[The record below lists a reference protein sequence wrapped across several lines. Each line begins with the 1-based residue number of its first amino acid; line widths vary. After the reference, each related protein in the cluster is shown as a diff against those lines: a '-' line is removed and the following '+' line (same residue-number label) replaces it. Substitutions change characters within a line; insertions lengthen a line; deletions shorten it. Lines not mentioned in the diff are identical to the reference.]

1 VSEPTSRSSEPVQQ
15 DAPVEPVA
23 ETPTAA
29 ESPAE
34 AVSEAPEAAVEADA
48 AAEAPEVPAE
58 AAPEDP
64 AEELAVEEAP
74 AAEAEA
80 PAAEVTEVAE
90 VAEEAPAEEAPAAEA
105 EVPAEDAPAEEAPV
119 AEAEVP
125 AEDAPA
131 EEAPVAE
138 AEAEAEVAAEEAPAE
153 EAVAE
158 AEVAAEDAPAEAAPA
173 AEEAP
178 AAEAE
183 VPAEEAPG
191 GETPTAEAA
200 AEGAPVAETPA
211 EEAPAEE
218 APAAEAEATTEE
230 ATTEEAPTEVAP
242 APETTPAPKPATPK
256 PSAIPSPAALARP
269 RPPKPSA
276 SPAPAAQSAPATAP
290 APVVPAAADA
300 VAHAEAE
307 KFGRVDD
314 EGNVYVRDST
324 GERVVGQFPGVTT
337 EEALALYVRRYLDLS
352 AKVGLFE
359 ARLESADLS
368 VREIDQT
375 LQKLTEETAE
385 PAAVGDLDALRSRV
399 EVLRGLSAE
408 RRAALEEARSAAKAE
423 AVASRTSIV
432 EAAEK
437 IAATDPSKMQW
448 RPAGEELRSLLDRW
462 KDAQRSGPRIDRP
475 TEESLWKRFSH
486 ARTAFDRER
495 RHFFADLEQRNSAA
509 KTEKEKLV
517 SEAEA
522 LSTSTDWG
530 YTAGAYRDLMTRWK
544 AAGRASRKD
553 DDALWAR
560 FRAAQDRFFEAR
572 DAENAV
578 IDAEYGE
585 NLKVKEELLLEA
597 EALVPVKDLNKAKA
611 VLRNI
616 QERWEEAGKVPR
628 GDIQRVEGRLRAV
641 ETAIRDADQAQWK
654 RSNPETRAR
663 AEGAAAQ
670 LEAAIEGLE
679 ADLAAAQAK
688 GDKRKVSEL
697 EAAVAAR
704 RSWLEQ
710 VVKAAQDSRG

>member
-1 VSEPTSRSSEPVQQ
+1 VSEPTSRSAEPVQQ
-15 DAPVEPVA
+15 DAPAEPVA

-34 AVSEAPEAAVEADA
+34 AVSEAAEVTEAPAEVEVPEEAAEAAPAAPAEEPVVEAAPESVTEAPVEETPAEEAPVAETPEAEASEEIPTTEAPVEDA
-48 AAEAPEVPAE
+48 PVEEVPAAEAPVEE
-58 AAPEDP
+58 AAAP
-64 AEELAVEEAP
+64 EEAP
-74 AAEAEA
+74 AAEVATKDA
-80 PAAEVTEVAE
+80 PV
-90 VAEEAPAEEAPAAEA
+90 EEAPVEA
-105 EVPAEDAPAEEAPV
+105 APAEEAPV
-119 AEAEVP
+119 AETP
-125 AEDAPA
+125 
-131 EEAPVAE
+131 E
-138 AEAEAEVAAEEAPAE
+138 AEAAPQADAEAPAE
-153 EAVAE
+153 AK
-158 AEVAAEDAPAEAAPA
+158 APAEVTPTPAPA
-173 AEEAP
+173 AQ
-178 AAEAE
+178 
-183 VPAEEAPG
+183 
-191 GETPTAEAA
+191 
-200 AEGAPVAETPA
+200 
-211 EEAPAEE
+211 
-218 APAAEAEATTEE
+218 
-230 ATTEEAPTEVAP
+230 P
-242 APETTPAPKPATPK
+242 APSKPA
-256 PSAIPSPAALARP
+256 AIPSPAALARP
-269 RPPKPSA
+269 RPPKPGAPSA
-276 SPAPAAQSAPATAP
+276 AAAQAAPAAAP
-290 APVVPAAADA
+290 APVVPVVDAA
-300 VAHAEAE
+300 AHAEAE

-314 EGNVYVRDST
+314 DGNVYVRDSA
-324 GERVVGQFPGVTT
+324 GERIVGQFPGVTT
-337 EEALALYVRRYLDLS
+337 EEALALYVRRYLDLA

-359 ARLESADLS
+359 ARLDSADLS

-375 LQKLTEETAE
+375 LQKLGEETAE
-385 PAAVGDLDALRSRV
+385 PAAVGDLDALRARV
-399 EVLRGLSAE
+399 ETLRGRSAE

-423 AVASRTSIV
+423 AVAARTSIV

-448 RPAGEELRSLLDRW
+448 RPAGEELRVLLDRW
-462 KDAQRSGPRIDRP
+462 KEAQRSGPRIDRP

-495 RHFFADLEQRNSAA
+495 RHFFADLEQRNSSA
-509 KTEKEKLV
+509 KIEKEKLV
-517 SEAEA
+517 SEAESLA
-522 LSTSTDWG
+522 TSTDWG

-560 FRAAQDRFFEAR
+560 FRAAQDRFFQAR

-585 NLKVKEELLLEA
+585 NLKVKEELLVEA

-641 ETAIRDADQAQWK
+641 ETAVRDADQAQWK

-670 LEAAIEGLE
+670 LESAIEGLE

-688 GDKRKVSEL
+688 GDKRKISEL

-710 VVKAAQDSRG
+710 VVKAAEDSKG

>member
-1 VSEPTSRSSEPVQQ
+1 MSEPTSRSAERVQQ
-15 DAPVEPVA
+15 DVPAEPVA

-34 AVSEAPEAAVEADA
+34 AVSEAAEVT
-48 AAEAPEVPAE
+48 EAPAEVEVPEDAAE
-58 AAPEDP
+58 AAP
-64 AEELAVEEAP
+64 A
-74 AAEAEA
+74 
-80 PAAEVTEVAE
+80 
-90 VAEEAPAEEAPAAEA
+90 APAEEPVVEAAPEA
-105 EVPAEDAPAEEAPV
+105 VTEAPAEEAPV
-119 AEAEVP
+119 AEAPEAEAAEQAPSEEVP
-125 AEDAPA
+125 TT
-131 EEAPVAE
+131 EAPVEE
-138 AEAEAEVAAEEAPAE
+138 ALVEEAPAE
-153 EAVAE
+153 ETPVVEAAATE
-158 AEVAAEDAPAEAAPA
+158 EAPAAEVATEDAPVEEAPAEAAPV
-173 AEEAP
+173 E
-178 AAEAE
+178 
-183 VPAEEAPG
+183 
-191 GETPTAEAA
+191 EAA
-200 AEGAPVAETPA
+200 AEADAEAPAEAETPA
-211 EEAPAEE
+211 EVTPTP
-218 APAAEAEATTEE
+218 APAAQ
-230 ATTEEAPTEVAP
+230 PAP
-242 APETTPAPKPATPK
+242 AKPA
-256 PSAIPSPAALARP
+256 AIPSPAALARP
-269 RPPKPSA
+269 RPPKPGAPSA
-276 SPAPAAQSAPATAP
+276 AAAQAAPTAAP
-290 APVVPAAADA
+290 APVVPVADA
-300 VAHAEAE
+300 AAHAEAE

-314 EGNVYVRDST
+314 EGNVYVRDSA
-324 GERVVGQFPGVTT
+324 GERIVGQFPGVTT
-337 EEALALYVRRYLDLS
+337 EEALALYVRRYLDLA

-359 ARLESADLS
+359 ARLDSADLS

-375 LQKLTEETAE
+375 LQKLGEETAE
-385 PAAVGDLDALRSRV
+385 PAAVGDLDALRARV
-399 EVLRGLSAE
+399 ETLRGRAAE
-408 RRAALEEARSAAKAE
+408 RRSALEEARSAAKAE
-423 AVASRTSIV
+423 AVAARTSIV
-432 EAAEK
+432 ESAEK

-448 RPAGEELRSLLDRW
+448 RPAGEELRLLLDRW
-462 KDAQRSGPRIDRP
+462 KEAQRSGPRIDRP

-495 RHFFADLEQRNSAA
+495 RHFFADLEQRNSSA
-509 KTEKEKLV
+509 KVEKEKLV

-522 LSTSTDWG
+522 LATSTDWG

-611 VLRNI
+611 TLRNI

-670 LEAAIEGLE
+670 LQSAIEGLE

-688 GDKRKVSEL
+688 GDKRKISEL

-710 VVKAAQDSRG
+710 VVKAAEDSKG

>member
-1 VSEPTSRSSEPVQQ
+1 MSEPTSRSSEPVQQ
-15 DAPVEPVA
+15 DAPAEPVA
-23 ETPTAA
+23 ETPT
-29 ESPAE
+29 PAE
-34 AVSEAPEAAVEADA
+34 APTEAVSETAETPAEADAAAPEAPEPEAATPAEAPEAATEETPATD
-48 AAEAPEVPAE
+48 AEATAE
-58 AAPEDP
+58 EDP
-64 AEELAVEEAP
+64 ATDEAPGPDEAP
-74 AAEAEA
+74 ATQ
-80 PAAEVTEVAE
+80 V
-90 VAEEAPAEEAPAAEA
+90 
-105 EVPAEDAPAEEAPV
+105 
-119 AEAEVP
+119 
-125 AEDAPA
+125 
-131 EEAPVAE
+131 
-138 AEAEAEVAAEEAPAE
+138 
-153 EAVAE
+153 
-158 AEVAAEDAPAEAAPA
+158 APA

-178 AAEAE
+178 A
-183 VPAEEAPG
+183 
-191 GETPTAEAA
+191 TQ
-200 AEGAPVAETPA
+200 VASAA
-211 EEAPAEE
+211 EEAPATEE
-218 APAAEAEATTEE
+218 APAAEAPGAVATAADPAEDAAPETPADETPAAEDAASETPVAEAPAEQPP
-230 ATTEEAPTEVAP
+230 AEAPTAEEPPATPQAAAEDAPATEAPSAEAP
-242 APETTPAPKPATPK
+242 APTEATPAPAPPK

-269 RPPKPSA
+269 RPPKPGA
-276 SPAPAAQSAPATAP
+276 PAAPAAQSAPAAP

-300 VAHAEAE
+300 AAHAEAE
-307 KFGRVDD
+307 TFGRVDD
-314 EGNVYVRDST
+314 EGTVYVRESA

-337 EEALALYVRRYLDLS
+337 SEALALYVRRYLDLN

-375 LQKLTEETAE
+375 LQKLGEETAE
-385 PAAVGDLDALRSRV
+385 PAAVGDLDGLRARVEALRGRA
-399 EVLRGLSAE
+399 AE
-408 RRAALEEARSAAKAE
+408 RRSALEAERAAAKAE
-423 AVASRTSIV
+423 AVAARTAIV

-437 IAATDPSKMQW
+437 IAATDPGKMQW

-462 KDAQRSGPRIDRP
+462 KEAQRSGPRIDRP

-509 KTEKEKLV
+509 KIEKEKLV

-522 LSTSTDWG
+522 LSDSTDWG
-530 YTAGAYRDLMTRWK
+530 YTAGAYRDLMARWK

-560 FRAAQDRFFEAR
+560 FRAAQDRFFQAR

-585 NLKVKEELLLEA
+585 NLKVKEELLAEA

-611 VLRNI
+611 ALRAI
-616 QERWEEAGKVPR
+616 QDRWEEAGKVPR

-641 ETAIRDADQAQWK
+641 ETAIRDADQAQW
-654 RSNPETRAR
+654 RRTNPETRAR

-670 LEAAIEGLE
+670 LEAAIAGLE

-710 VVKAAQDSRG
+710 VVKAAEDSRG